1 MNILLP
7 CSRFR
12 SGRLCNRVAASL
24 RRLRAKGRTLRRA
37 ESGSAMIEIAL
48 IFSFLGLPMIL
59 GTAEIAT
66 VIYDS
71 IEIDNASHAGAAY
84 GGQSITYASS
94 SSGITAAAQAEA
106 VDFGT
111 NLTVTPTTYYVCA
124 NAPTGTQYTGSSAQT
139 NATAACTGGTNHA
152 VEFLQVVTS
161 ASVKPAFHLPGLAT
175 TFPIAST
182 SVMEV
187 VQ

>member
-1 MNILLP
+1 MKQH
-7 CSRFR
+7 SEVSH
-12 SGRLCNRVAASL
+12 SGRRSL
-24 RRLRAKGRTLRRA
+24 LSRLRSRLGALRG
-37 ESGSAMIEIAL
+37 ESGQAL
-48 IFSFLGLPMIL
+48 IEVSLIWALLGLPLIL

-71 IEIDNASHAGAAY
+71 IEIDNASHAGSAY

-94 SSGITAAAQAEA
+94 TSGIQTAARAEA
-106 VDFGT
+106 SDFPGT
-111 NLTVTPTTYYVCA
+111 SLTVTPTTYYVCA
-124 NAPTGTQYTGSSAQT
+124 NAPTGTQYTGSSAQA

-152 VEFLQVVTS
+152 VEFLQVVASANVTPPFHFPGIATS
-161 ASVKPAFHLPGLAT
+161 
-175 TFPIAST
+175 FPISST